1 MKRGRAFRDPQDE
14 FRKPWV
20 GAQRFNGVIVPG
32 KLGFRQRGMDL
43 VVADL
48 VQEHGRPAFA
58 AAEFRDKVVQAL
70 SRLGR
75 DGPVAERADGIVH
88 GGKSGVN
95 GATDKCDALV
105 IGAGPAG
112 LAAAERLAGRGVR
125 VLVAEA
131 MPSVGR
137 KFLMA
142 GKSGL
147 NLTKSEAT
155 EDFLARYSDGSEAL
169 AEAVRAF
176 GPDEVRRWAEGLGQP
191 VFTGSTGRVFP
202 ESMKA
207 SPLLRAW
214 LARLT
219 GLGVTFETRM
229 RWTGRDGADWLFET
243 PAGERRLRSRVTV
256 LALGGSSWRRLG
268 SDGAWAGLLGVP
280 VAPFKPSNVGLRV
293 DWSEH
298 MTPYLG
304 RPVKAVRLMA
314 GDVDSRGEWVI
325 SAAGLEGG
333 GVYEVSMAVRDGA
346 PLFVDLLPD
355 LDVAEVQRRLSRPR
369 GKASLANHLRKAL
382 GLTAEQRA
390 LLMEWGRPLPEGG
403 ALARLIKA
411 LPVPVTGTMPLD
423 QAISTGGGVAWEAL
437 DGLMLKAFPG
447 VFAAGEM
454 LDWEAPTGGYLLT
467 ACLATGRAAGDAAA
481 DWLEAHAD

>member
-137 KFLMA
+137 KF
-142 GKSGL
+142 
-147 NLTKSEAT
+147 
-155 EDFLARYSDGSEAL
+155 
-169 AEAVRAF
+169 
-176 GPDEVRRWAEGLGQP
+176 
-191 VFTGSTGRVFP
+191 
-202 ESMKA
+202 
-207 SPLLRAW
+207 
-214 LARLT
+214 
-219 GLGVTFETRM
+219 
-229 RWTGRDGADWLFET
+229 RDGADWLFET

-355 LDVAEVQRRLSRPR
+355 LDVAEVERKLWRPR

-382 GLTAEQRA
+382 GLSAEQRA